1 MEIVNYKEFITRTHP
16 FKPLTSGHS
25 RRVGRNADGRITTR
39 HKGGGVKR
47 LWRDIDF
54 RYDKRDIPARVVSIE
69 YDPNRTSFVA
79 LVQYR
84 DGERRYI
91 LAPKDMKPGHEI
103 ITAHNAPI
111 EIGNRMPLATIPV
124 GAMVYAIELAEGH
137 GAQMVRSAGSA
148 AMVLAQEG
156 VATLLQLPS
165 KETRM
170 VPSRNWASIGSL
182 SNHEHNLVVIGKA
195 GRSRRMGIRP
205 TVRGSAM
212 NPVDHPHGGGEGRQ
226 VIGRRRGPATPW
238 GKPAR
243 GVKTRGRHKRSDHY
257 IVSRRK
263 K

>member
-1 MEIVNYKEFITRTHP
+1 MEVVSYKNFITRAHP
-16 FKPLTSGHS
+16 YKPLTGGHH
-25 RRVGRNADGRITTR
+25 RHVGRNADGRITVR

-54 RYDKRDIPARVVSIE
+54 HYDKRDMPARVIAIE

-91 LAPKDMKPGHEI
+91 LAPKDIKLGNEVV
-103 ITAHNAPI
+103 TSVEAPI
-111 EIGNRMPLATIPV
+111 EIGNRMPLVKIPV
-124 GAMVYAIELAEGH
+124 GAMVYAIELTKGR
-137 GAQMVRSAGSA
+137 GAQMVRSAGSGA
-148 AMVLAQEG
+148 LILAQEG
-156 VATLLQLPS
+156 EKTLVQLPS

-170 VPSRNWASIGSL
+170 MRSENWACIGSL

-195 GRSRRMGIRP
+195 GRSRHMGVRP
-205 TVRGSAM
+205 SVRGTAM

-226 VIGRRRGPATPW
+226 PIGRRRGPATPW

-243 GVKTRGRHKRSDHY
+243 GVKTRKRNKKSSRF
-257 IVSRRK
+257 ILSRRRK
-263 K
+263 